1 MSRYRALTMR
11 WPHLTEAEEAERQQ
25 LALAGWHEALTLGV
39 GACTCQRQPGEED
52 PRVPCAE
59 CAAEEAQ
66 ESLGMTTIGAV
77 LAGGGTHDFRRDRLA
92 AALDDDA
99 DCAAQ

>member
-1 MSRYRALTMR
+1 MSRYRALTLR

-25 LALAGWHEALTLGV
+25 LAWAGWHEALTGR
-39 GACTCQRQPGEED
+39 CTCQRHPGEED
-52 PRVPCAE
+52 PREPCAE

-77 LAGGGTHDFRRDRLA
+77 MADGGTHDFRRDRLA

-99 DCAAQ
+99 DLAAQ